1 MNVKEKTEKVDK
13 GIPNMVPPPPMQP
26 ISAQKTCM
34 KRLRNLMKEYNTLEE
49 AEEKLL
55 GMLDHVRQEE
65 RYLVRALHD
74 DIETNTEI
82 IEQDESSP
90 TKEPTPA
97 SQVLNEDLQ
106 PEKEAKIEKS
116 SSQHNAIQSNEEHDT
131 QEGGTEQME
140 TTAATT
146 TADDTMADA
155 ATRPTKRFR
164 RGRARAVM
172 DKETEAKKR
181 GQEMEQQR
189 LARQRLEN
197 ALFADDD
204 EDDDGSSSTSS

>member
-1 MNVKEKTEKVDK
+1 
-13 GIPNMVPPPPMQP
+13 MQP

-34 KRLRNLMKEYNTLEE
+34 KRLRNLMKEYNTLEKE
-49 AEEKLL
+49 EEKLL

-74 DIETNTEI
+74 EIETNNEI
-82 IEQDESSP
+82 IDPDESSP

-97 SQVLNEDLQ
+97 PQIFNEASQGKEDES
-106 PEKEAKIEKS
+106 EKLS
-116 SSQHNAIQSNEEHDT
+116 TQQNVIQSNEEHDI
-131 QEGGTEQME
+131 QQGETEQME

-146 TADDTMADA
+146 ADDTVADA
-155 ATRPTKRFR
+155 ATRPTKRYR
-164 RGRARAVM
+164 RGRARAAM
-172 DKETEAKKR
+172 DKDTEVKKR
-181 GQEMEQQR
+181 GQEIEQQR

-204 EDDDGSSSTSS
+204 DDDDDSSSTSS